1 MRPFLHFVR
10 MAKILRKA
18 IFIMANNASHNLV
31 FKKVDGLIIIYL
43 EEYICERIVVVQF
56 SSQSLFL

>member
-1 MRPFLHFVR
+1 

-43 EEYICERIVVVQF
+43 EEYICD
-56 SSQSLFL
+56 